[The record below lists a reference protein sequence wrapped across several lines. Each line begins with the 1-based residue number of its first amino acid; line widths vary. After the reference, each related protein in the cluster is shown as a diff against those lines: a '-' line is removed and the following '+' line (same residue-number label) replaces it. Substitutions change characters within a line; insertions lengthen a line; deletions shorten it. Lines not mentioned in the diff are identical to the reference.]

1 MRRLLNISVLLLMLV
16 FLGCQSEDM
25 QENVWGIKPAESNT
39 VEKPVANVG
48 LKPVPVIE
56 TASSTLPAERPVA
69 NAGLKPV
76 PVVETSSAIVPV
88 IDKSADVKSN
98 LIAVNE
104 AVASIV
110 SITYPSVDYGIIR
123 VDKVMPREV
132 GLKDPFDYNIKV
144 TNLTDV
150 SLQGI
155 VIMEELP
162 ADFEFINA
170 SPPPKRD
177 SNKLIWTVD
186 ALGPKSSRQIT
197 ISGKGVSTNQ
207 LEHATTITQAMH
219 LHTNVKI
226 VQSKLALT
234 MTMPTEL
241 LLCEPIPVEF
251 VLTNSGTGI
260 AQNLKII
267 DTLPAGLQTVDGKNE
282 LILDVGALI
291 AGQSQKFS
299 IQLRAVKS
307 GVYINKAVVNSA
319 TNLVVESLPAV
330 ITIRQ
335 PKLAVSK
342 TGPQKQ
348 FLGRALAYEITIAN
362 NGDGVAKDTVVE
374 EIIPA
379 GVTSIEATSGA
390 KLSGSKL
397 VWQLGALEPNA
408 SRKVR
413 VSYIPTSVGTVTN
426 SATVTAYCAEAATA
440 SLNTSVTG
448 MPAVHLEVN
457 DLEDPIEVGSSTTY
471 VITVTN
477 QGSAPD
483 TNIRI
488 ICTLEDKVQYV
499 TSAGATT
506 GSLMGNTISLAP
518 LPSLAP
524 GARATWRVIVKGI
537 KPGDVRF
544 KVTMSSDQ
552 LVRPV
557 EETVATHIY
566 E

>member
-1 MRRLLNISVLLLMLV
+1 MRRLLNISVLLLVLA
-16 FLGCQSEDM
+16 FWGCQSHNM
-25 QENVWGIKPAESNT
+25 QDNVWGIKPAEPST
-39 VEKPVANVG
+39 VEQPVENVG
-48 LKPVPVIE
+48 LKPVVE
-56 TASSTLPAERPVA
+56 TLPGISPVAVERPAEV
-69 NAGLKPV
+69 KP
-76 PVVETSSAIVPV
+76 
-88 IDKSADVKSN
+88 N
-98 LIAVNE
+98 LVAVNE
-104 AVASIV
+104 SVAYIV
-110 SITYPSVDYGIIR
+110 SMTYPSVDYGIIR

-132 GLKDPFDYNIKV
+132 GLKDPFDYTIKV

-150 SLQGI
+150 TLSGI
-155 VIMEELP
+155 VITEELP
-162 ADFEFINA
+162 TDFEFINA
-170 SPPPKRD
+170 SPAPKREA
-177 SNKLIWTVD
+177 NKLIWTMD

-197 ISGKGVSTNQ
+197 ITGKGTSSNQ
-207 LEHATTITQAMH
+207 LDHGTTITQAMQV
-219 LHTNVKI
+219 HTNVQI

-267 DTLPAGLQTVDGKNE
+267 DTLPAGLQTADGKSE
-282 LILDVGALI
+282 LILDVGALA

-299 IQLRAVKS
+299 TQLRATKT
-307 GVYINKAVVNSA
+307 GVYINKAAVNSA

-342 TGPQKQ
+342 TGPQRQ
-348 FLGRALAYEITIAN
+348 YLGRALAYEITIAN

-408 SRKVR
+408 SRKMR

-426 SATVTAYCAEAATA
+426 SATVTAYCAETVTA

-457 DLEDPIEVGSSTTY
+457 DLEDPIEVGSPTTY
-471 VITVTN
+471 VITLTN

-488 ICTLEDKVQYV
+488 ICTLEDKMQYV
-499 TSAGATT
+499 TSAGATS

-524 GARATWRVIVKGI
+524 SAKATWRVIVKGI

-552 LVRPV
+552 LVRLV
-557 EETVATHIY
+557 EETEATHIY